1 MMINWTVIN
10 VSPKSALKFGRFTL
24 IEKSSAA
31 RNSAPPPM
39 AIVVI
44 CVTRE
49 GRWVFWSTFESG
61 GLTLGIVMA
70 KHRRRPAEQ
79 FRQHHRR

>member
-1 MMINWTVIN
+1 MIIINWTVIN
-10 VSPKSALKFGRFTL
+10 VSPKSALNFGRFTL

-49 GRWVFWSTFESG
+49 GTWLF
-61 GLTLGIVMA
+61 
-70 KHRRRPAEQ
+70 
-79 FRQHHRR
+79 